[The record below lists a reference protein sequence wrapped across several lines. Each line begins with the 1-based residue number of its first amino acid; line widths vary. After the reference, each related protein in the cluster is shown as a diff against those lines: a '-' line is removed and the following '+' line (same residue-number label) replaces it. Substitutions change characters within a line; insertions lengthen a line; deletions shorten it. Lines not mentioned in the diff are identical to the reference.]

1 MNSSRVVFCDFD
13 GTITTKDTFVTMLEK
28 FAPETAAQI
37 LPAIYRREITLKAG
51 IGKTLGAI
59 PARDYPAM
67 IEFMAGQP
75 VRPGLQEF
83 IDFLNNVEIPFVVI
97 SGGLTGMIKAVLEHQ
112 GLLNSVKAIY
122 AGEVDTTS
130 DFLQPYSLISS
141 DTEFV
146 AKAIAMNK
154 YSAQEKIA
162 IGDSVTDINMSL
174 AADVVFARDR
184 LQHYLD
190 LENKSYIQWND
201 FFEIRDY
208 LAASWQE
215 GNE

>member
-13 GTITTKDTFVTMLEK
+13 GTITTKDTFVTVLEK

-51 IGKTLGAI
+51 IGKTLGSI

-67 IEFMAGQP
+67 IEFMTEQP
-75 VRPGLQEF
+75 VRPGLKDF
-83 IDFLNNVEIPFVVI
+83 IEFLNNATIPFVII
-97 SGGLTGMIKAVLEHQ
+97 SGGLIGMVKAVLEHQ
-112 GLLNSVKAIY
+112 GLLNSVTAIY
-122 AGEVDTTS
+122 AGEVDTTG
-130 DFLQPYSLISS
+130 DFLQPYSSISS

-190 LENKSYIQWND
+190 LENKSYIQWHD

-208 LAASWQE
+208 LVASWQDS
-215 GNE
+215 